1 MRRLLIGASALAF
14 ASAAAAQD
22 ARAITVEAVDGR
34 RVSLH
39 GADVEVREDGAT
51 DVHGW
56 ARRARAQA
64 GLINAHLHAE
74 AFNAEGRSLGV
85 VDGGWNGALSSRD
98 RSAEPFHIRLPADI
112 ANAAVRVRVTVE
124 PGQRHD

>member
-14 ASAAAAQD
+14 AGAAAAQD

-39 GADVEVREDGAT
+39 GADVKVREDGAT

-64 GLINAHLHAE
+64 GLINAHLQVWASSM
-74 AFNAEGRSLGV
+74 AAGTARFQAATARRSHFTSVSPPTWQTLPS
-85 VDGGWNGALSSRD
+85 AYASTSSPA
-98 RSAEPFHIRLPADI
+98 SGTIRT
-112 ANAAVRVRVTVE
+112 RR
-124 PGQRHD
+124 